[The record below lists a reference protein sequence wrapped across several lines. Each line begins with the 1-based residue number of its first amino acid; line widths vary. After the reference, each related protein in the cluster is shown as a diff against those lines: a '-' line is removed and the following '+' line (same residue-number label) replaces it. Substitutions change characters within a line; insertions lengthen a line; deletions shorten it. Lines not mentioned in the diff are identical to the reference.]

1 MNTFSRKICF
11 TIALLAMLAVTIT
24 ATLVHPTTVYAIND
38 SRVGWDEGEY
48 TVKLMQKSG
57 NQALTADKKVTID
70 QTTNQAVN
78 LAIEKT
84 ELVSHR
90 NKIIIAVVVPVVCV
104 SIAVAVI
111 AVVVVKKKRT

>member
-1 MNTFSRKICF
+1 
-11 TIALLAMLAVTIT
+11 
-24 ATLVHPTTVYAIND
+24 
-38 SRVGWDEGEY
+38 
-48 TVKLMQKSG
+48 MQKSG